1 MIVLLF
7 IVVTI
12 VIIVVLRYKAQNG
25 KSELYTKYQ
34 YPNEDY
40 YGKELYSEIDYQ
52 CSDYE
57 AEIGETL
64 VERAIDIASY
74 TGDETQSVNEM
85 GEVGAFSHYYLSSY
99 RKDAVSQ
106 KLSLQFITCRIT
118 GDEGR
123 VWVVETRVIYNE
135 NGEKI
140 NVDSNILTLWYMEK
154 QENEWQVVRIVE
166 CP

>member
-1 MIVLLF
+1 M
-7 IVVTI
+7 
-12 VIIVVLRYKAQNG
+12 
-25 KSELYTKYQ
+25 
-34 YPNEDY
+34 
-40 YGKELYSEIDYQ
+40 
-52 CSDYE
+52 
-57 AEIGETL
+57 
-64 VERAIDIASY
+64 ERAIDIASY

-106 KLSLQFITCRIT
+106 KLSLQFLTCRIT